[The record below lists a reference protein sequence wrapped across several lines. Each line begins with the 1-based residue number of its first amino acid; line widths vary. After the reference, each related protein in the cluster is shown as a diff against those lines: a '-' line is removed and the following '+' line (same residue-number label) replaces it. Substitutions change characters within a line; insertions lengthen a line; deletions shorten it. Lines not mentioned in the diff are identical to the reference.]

1 MNCYI
6 QGMDSISYTLLEAF
20 NNDTELA
27 TICLNEL
34 YKRRIVKLPSEDKI
48 IDLSLYYGD
57 KL

>member
-1 MNCYI
+1 
-6 QGMDSISYTLLEAF
+6 MDSISYTLLEAF

-34 YKRRIVKLPSEDKI
+34 YKRRIVKLPSDDKI